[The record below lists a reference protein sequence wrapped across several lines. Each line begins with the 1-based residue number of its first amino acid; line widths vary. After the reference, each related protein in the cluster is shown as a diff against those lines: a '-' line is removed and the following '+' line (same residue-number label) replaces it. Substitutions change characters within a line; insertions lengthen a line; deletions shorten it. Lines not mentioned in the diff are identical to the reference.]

1 MPSFCFYCAYVLLAK
16 KALLKPV
23 GERSKDS
30 VAKRIEA
37 VKYILILAFIG
48 LVTVIFLSE
57 FAFKEEPAY

>member
-1 MPSFCFYCAYVLLAK
+1 LLAK

-23 GERSKDS
+23 GERIKDS

-48 LVTVIFLSE
+48 LVTVIFLSG
-57 FAFKEEPAY
+57 FAFRLLRR